1 MKTFYITGVSGF
13 VGGILMIFGILSF
26 YALIS
31 SVVFLGKELFKRND
45 ELVRKIAFDSMAM
58 SFILITLL
66 HLTQMIIRVVHFQKT
81 GNDINLVV
89 TPGRSIYLLG
99 DTGLHLESY
108 LVDLGI
114 YAICLFVNR
123 MRYRFRKAQTA

>member
-1 MKTFYITGVSGF
+1 MKTFYVTGVNGF
-13 VGGILMIFGILSF
+13 VGGVLMIFSLIVI
-26 YALIS
+26 YALFS
-31 SVVFLGKELFKRND
+31 SIVFLGKELFKKND

-89 TPGRSIYLLG
+89 TPGQSIYLLG
-99 DTGLHLESY
+99 DRGLHLESY

-123 MRYRFRKAQTA
+123 LRYRFRRTQIV

>member
-26 YALIS
+26 YALSS

-58 SFILITLL
+58 SFIFKRLA
-66 HLTQMIIRVVHFQKT
+66 MIST
-81 GNDINLVV
+81 
-89 TPGRSIYLLG
+89 
-99 DTGLHLESY
+99 
-108 LVDLGI
+108 
-114 YAICLFVNR
+114 
-123 MRYRFRKAQTA
+123 